1 MLWRGDTLGLLHWN
15 HIWVMMIIWS
25 DPSMFHGAVSPWS
38 LQCKDKGH
46 ISYPQENH
54 NPHPQG
60 GEGEGGQNGHIT
72 LERGWGGSCQ
82 TWIIYIYMCVCVHA
96 IVYLCAILDHV
107 HTVFRCCHTIRIIVD
122 TLFFV
127 FGSTCCMI
135 FMYLYHLYIYIHIS
149 TSNLHVI
156 PLFVV

>member
-1 MLWRGDTLGLLHWN
+1 MPRRCEPLITAMQGQGPHFLPTRKPQSTSTGGRGGRGSKWAHYIGEGVGGLLPNLDH
-15 HIWVMMIIWS
+15 
-25 DPSMFHGAVSPWS
+25 
-38 LQCKDKGH
+38 
-46 ISYPQENH
+46 
-54 NPHPQG
+54 
-60 GEGEGGQNGHIT
+60 
-72 LERGWGGSCQ
+72 
-82 TWIIYIYMCVCVHA
+82 IYIYMCVCVHA
-96 IVYLCAILDHV
+96 IVYMCAILDHV